1 MMIFNII
8 FVILVIK
15 YFQNMLYGKSTSK
28 SMKSHLVIWNLN
40 NLTDMADMGQDV
52 KIDQANLLNE
62 ENDNESEELNGSNA
76 SNLI

>member
-1 MMIFNII
+1 
-8 FVILVIK
+8 
-15 YFQNMLYGKSTSK
+15 
-28 SMKSHLVIWNLN
+28 
-40 NLTDMADMGQDV
+40 MADMGQDV